1 MTQGPPNPKN
11 DFVSSPDPRAG
22 RSKVSLGR
30 IWLKFRVLVLVVVLL
45 VLGVA
50 SLLLYTSDRR
60 STRQADLVVSPE
72 AAEALRLR
80 SLESEVAFEK
90 IRQERFELKEA
101 DIALLEEALRLQE
114 EYVTA
119 RQSVGTDNI
128 RQQSLRRRLHLIR
141 GEQLRHDSDEAEAKA
156 LVLAKTDEAAA
167 IPLLRQAIQWEQEIE
182 TKWEFSGL
190 ADPGRRA
197 RLDTRLRRLES
208 SPLWQKGRG
217 LETEAEK
224 LFAAGKFSDA
234 AAKFNQAIDCETDFL
249 ARYRDVRNTEFGR
262 SDKLAERRETAF
274 SGEAWN
280 GILAHRAKAEAFEKK
295 GEWASATQSWQAAV
309 DAFAQLLTDYPKS
322 SFADRT
328 QEAAIA
334 TRLNFARFHEEIG
347 ALRARCEQLRSA
359 LRARRA
365 DEALRLADDLVAEA
379 RRIGSAN
386 TGTFIAEADERKEL
400 EYLAVNGAVVR
411 SVLSLIDQNLCPVPA
426 LSVKIY
432 RTEIPQGL
440 YASVMGSNP
449 SSTRREAN
457 PVESVTYADAEAFAT
472 RLGWILGARVRLPT
486 TVEFTV
492 AAGDLSKAAIRA
504 QAWAAENTD
513 GTTVHRV
520 GSSEANAAGIHDL
533 IGNVEEWAL
542 ASPDDPRAPVLGGS
556 ITTPLGKDLPS
567 RSVFKRE
574 KSRTLGFRI
583 VIE

>member
-1 MTQGPPNPKN
+1 
-11 DFVSSPDPRAG
+11 
-22 RSKVSLGR
+22 LGR

-101 DIALLEEALRLQE
+101 DIVLLEEALRLQE

-208 SPLWQKGRG
+208 SPLWQKGRD

-334 TRLNFARFHEEIG
+334 TRLNFARFHDEIG

-386 TGTFIAEADERKEL
+386 TGTFLAEADERKEL

-486 TVEFTV
+486 SAEFTG
-492 AAGDLSKAAIRA
+492 AAGDLSKATIRA

-520 GSSEANAAGIHDL
+520 GSAEANAAGIHDL

-542 ASPDDPRAPVLGGS
+542 ASPDEPRAPVLGGS

-567 RSVFKRE
+567 RAVFKRE

>member
-11 DFVSSPDPRAG
+11 DFVSAPDPRAG

-208 SPLWQKGRG
+208 SPLWQKGRD

-334 TRLNFARFHEEIG
+334 TRLNFARFHDEIG

>member
-1 MTQGPPNPKN
+1 MTPGPSNPKN
-11 DFVSSPDPRAG
+11 DFVAAPDPRRG
-22 RSKVSLGR
+22 RSKLSPGE
-30 IWLKFRVLVLVVVLL
+30 IWLMIRVPFLVVVLL

-60 STRQADLVVSPE
+60 STRQAELVVSPE
-72 AAEALRLR
+72 AAEELLQR
-80 SLESEVAFEK
+80 SLRTEAAFEK
-90 IRQERFELKEA
+90 IRQERFELKDA

-114 EYVTA
+114 EYIVA
-119 RQSVGTDNI
+119 RQSVGTDSI
-128 RQQSLRRRLHLIR
+128 RQQALRRRLHLIR

-156 LVLAKTDEAAA
+156 LALAKTDEAAA
-167 IPLLRQAIQWEQEIE
+167 IPLLRQAIAWEQEIE

-208 SPLWQKGRG
+208 APLWQKGRD
-217 LETEAEK
+217 LEAEAEK
-224 LFAAGKFSDA
+224 LFAAGKFADA

-280 GILAHRAKAEAFEKK
+280 GIAAQRAKAEAFEQQ
-295 GEWASATQSWQAAV
+295 GEWAAATQAWQAAV
-309 DAFAQLLTDYPKS
+309 DGFAKLLTDYPKS

-328 QEAAIA
+328 KEAAIA
-334 TRLNFARFHEEIG
+334 TRLNFARFHDEIG
-347 ALRARCEQLRSA
+347 ALRARGEQLRAA

-365 DEALRLADDLVAEA
+365 DEALRLADDLVVEA

-386 TGTFIAEADERKEL
+386 TGTFLPDDAERKEL
-400 EYLAVNGAVVR
+400 EYLVVNGAAVR
-411 SVLSLIDQNLCPVPA
+411 SILNNIDQNLRPLPA
-426 LSVKIY
+426 SVVRIY

-457 PVESVTYADAEAFAT
+457 PVESVTYADAEAFAL
-472 RLGWILGARVRLPT
+472 RFGWILGAKARLPT
-486 TVEFTV
+486 LAEFTA
-492 AAGDLSKAAIRA
+492 AAGDLTPPSLPARA
-504 QAWAAENTD
+504 WTFENTN
-513 GTTVHRV
+513 GTAVRLV
-520 GSSEANAAGIHDL
+520 GTAEANSAGIHDL

-542 ASPDDPRAPVLGGS
+542 AQPGETRAPVFGGS
-556 ITTPLGKDLPS
+556 ILTPRADV
-567 RSVFKRE
+567 RSARTVFKRE
-574 KSRTLGFRI
+574 KNRTLGFRI

>member
-11 DFVSSPDPRAG
+11 DFVSAPDPRAG
-22 RSKVSLGR
+22 RSRVSLR
-30 IWLKFRVLVLVVVLL
+30 QTWLQIRVPFLVVVLL
-45 VLGVA
+45 ALGVA

-60 STRQADLVVSPE
+60 STRQEDLLVSPE

-80 SLESEVAFEK
+80 SLELEVAFEK

-101 DIALLEEALRLQE
+101 DILLLEEALRLQE

-119 RQSVGTDNI
+119 RLSVGTDNF

-156 LVLAKTDEAAA
+156 LGLAKSNEAAA
-167 IPLLRQAIQWEQEIE
+167 ISLLRQAIAWEQEIE
-182 TKWEFSGL
+182 AKWEFSGL

-208 SPLWQKGRG
+208 STLWMKGRE
-217 LETEAEK
+217 LEAEAEK
-224 LFAAGKFSDA
+224 FFADGKFTAA

-280 GILAHRAKAEAFEKK
+280 GILAHRAMAESFEKK
-295 GEWASATQSWQAAV
+295 DEWTSATQSWQAAV
-309 DAFAQLLTDYPKS
+309 DAFAKLLTDYPKS

-334 TRLNFARFHEEIG
+334 TRLNYARFHDEIG
-347 ALRARCEQLRSA
+347 ALRARCAQLRAA
-359 LRARRA
+359 LRERRA
-365 DEALRLADDLVAEA
+365 DEALRLVDDLVVEA

-386 TGTFIAEADERKEL
+386 TGTFLAEDGERKEL
-400 EYLAVNGAVVR
+400 EYLAVNGASVR
-411 SVLSLIDQNLCPVPA
+411 SVLSNIDQNLRPVPN
-426 LSVKIY
+426 LSVRIY

-457 PVESVTYADAEAFAT
+457 PVESVTYAEAEAFAI
-472 RLGWILGARVRLPT
+472 RLGWVLGAKVRLPT
-486 TVEFTV
+486 SAEFAA
-492 AAGDLSKAAIRA
+492 AAGDLSKPAIPT
-504 QAWAAENTD
+504 QAWTSENTD
-513 GTTVHRV
+513 GTTVHIV

-533 IGNVEEWAL
+533 LGNVEEWVL
-542 ASPDDPRAPVLGGS
+542 ASSADTRAPVLGGS
-556 ITTPLGKDLPS
+556 ILTPLGKGLTAKM
-567 RSVFKRE
+567 VFKRE

>member
-11 DFVSSPDPRAG
+11 DFVATSDPRAD
-22 RSKVSLGR
+22 RSKVSLGQV
-30 IWLKFRVLVLVVVLL
+30 WLKIRAPFLVLLLL

-60 STRQADLVVSPE
+60 STRQAELIVSPE

-80 SLESEVAFEK
+80 SLQLEINFEK

-114 EYVTA
+114 EYITA
-119 RQSVGTDNI
+119 RQSVGTDNV

-156 LVLAKTDEAAA
+156 LALAKNDEAAA
-167 IPLLRQAIQWEQEIE
+167 IPLLRQAIAWEQEIAK
-182 TKWEFSGL
+182 KWEFSGL
-190 ADPGRRA
+190 ADSGRLA

-208 SPLWQKGRG
+208 APLWQKGRV
-217 LETEAEK
+217 LEAEAEK
-224 LFAAGKFSDA
+224 FFAEGKFAEA

-262 SDKLAERRETAF
+262 SDKLAERRETSF
-274 SGEAWN
+274 SGDAWN
-280 GILAHRAKAEAFEKK
+280 GIRVLQAKAEALEKK
-295 GEWASATQSWQAAV
+295 GEWTAATQAWQAAV
-309 DAFAQLLTDYPKS
+309 DAFAKLLTDYPKS

-328 QEAAIA
+328 QEAAMA
-334 TRLNFARFHEEIG
+334 TRLNYARFHEEIG
-347 ALRARCEQLRSA
+347 ALRTRCEQLRSA

-365 DEALRLADDLVAEA
+365 DDAIRLAEDLLAEA

-386 TGTFIAEADERKEL
+386 TGVFRPDDEERKEL
-400 EYLAVNGAVVR
+400 EYLAINGAVVR
-411 SVLSLIDQNLCPVPA
+411 STLGNIDQNLRPVPA
-426 LSVKIY
+426 ASVRIY

-440 YASVMGSNP
+440 YASVMGANP

-457 PVESVTYADAEAFAT
+457 PVESVTYAEAEAFAA
-472 RLGWILGARVRLPT
+472 RFGWILGAKVRLPT
-486 TVEFTV
+486 SAEFTA
-492 AAGDLSKAAIRA
+492 AAGDLNQPALQS
-504 QAWAAENTD
+504 QAWTAENTD
-513 GTTVHRV
+513 GTTVRPV
-520 GSSEANAAGIHDL
+520 GAAAANAAGIHDL
-533 IGNVEEWAL
+533 IGNVEEWTIA
-542 ASPDDPRAPVLGGS
+542 AAGETRAPALGGS
-556 ITTPLGKDLPS
+556 VLTPLGKVMPA
-567 RSVFKRE
+567 REVFKRE

>member
-1 MTQGPPNPKN
+1 
-11 DFVSSPDPRAG
+11 
-22 RSKVSLGR
+22 LGR
-30 IWLKFRVLVLVVVLL
+30 IWLKFRALVLVVVLL
-45 VLGVA
+45 VLGVV

-208 SPLWQKGRG
+208 SPLWQKGRD

-334 TRLNFARFHEEIG
+334 TRLNFARFHDEIG

-386 TGTFIAEADERKEL
+386 TGTFLAEADERKEL

-411 SVLSLIDQNLCPVPA
+411 SVLSLIDQNLRPVPA
-426 LSVKIY
+426 LSVNIY

-486 TVEFTV
+486 SAEFTV
-492 AAGDLSKAAIRA
+492 AAGDLSKATILA

-513 GTTVHRV
+513 GTTVHTV
-520 GSSEANAAGIHDL
+520 GSSAANAAGIHDL

-542 ASPDDPRAPVLGGS
+542 ASPDEPRAPVLGGS

-567 RSVFKRE
+567 RAVFKRE

>member
-1 MTQGPPNPKN
+1 MTQGPLNPKN
-11 DFVSSPDPRAG
+11 DFVAAPDPRAG
-22 RSKVSLGR
+22 RSKVSLR
-30 IWLKFRVLVLVVVLL
+30 QIWLKIQVPFLVGVLL
-45 VLGVA
+45 ALGVA

-72 AAEALRLR
+72 AADALRLR
-80 SLESEVAFEK
+80 SQELEVAFEK

-101 DIALLEEALRLQE
+101 DILLLEEALRLQE

-119 RQSVGTDNI
+119 RQSVGTENL

-141 GEQLRHDSDEAEAKA
+141 GEQLRHDSDEAEVKA
-156 LVLAKTDEAAA
+156 LALAKTNEAAA
-167 IPLLRQAIQWEQEIE
+167 IPLLRQAIAWEQEIE

-197 RLDTRLRRLES
+197 RLDTRVRRLES
-208 SPLWQKGRG
+208 YPLWQKGRD
-217 LETEAEK
+217 LEAEAER
-224 LFAAGKFSDA
+224 LFTAGKFADA

-295 GEWASATQSWQAAV
+295 GEWASATQSWQSAV
-309 DAFAQLLTDYPKS
+309 DAFAKLLTDYPKS

-334 TRLNFARFHEEIG
+334 TRLNFARFHDEIG

-504 QAWAAENTD
+504 QAWAADNTD